1 MIFHDKN
8 GKYPIVCSFCG
19 AEEECEHLFALF
31 NRNRGEIEKGTIKTH
46 FDDIKTFIQ
55 EQLITFISKNN
66 ITVESPFLSEKLNEI
81 WYDIFCSR
89 NDFFSKNGLNRD
101 EFKSFIENISLTEYI
116 MECIDSTEIGEVGI
130 SISDQPGNSESF
142 EIFHIKDKSMGLS
155 KLLDYIKED
164 IGKST
169 SRE

>member
-55 EQLITFISKNN
+55 EQLITFISKKN
-66 ITVESPFLSEKLNEI
+66 ITPKLKKVGKFERELTSWFMQNFQTI
-81 WYDIFCSR
+81 LIVLMIF
-89 NDFFSKNGLNRD
+89 
-101 EFKSFIENISLTEYI
+101 FIPLL
-116 MECIDSTEIGEVGI
+116 
-130 SISDQPGNSESF
+130 
-142 EIFHIKDKSMGLS
+142 IKF
-155 KLLDYIKED
+155 IKVMQ
-164 IGKST
+164 K
-169 SRE
+169 

>member
-1 MIFHDKN
+1 
-8 GKYPIVCSFCG
+8 
-19 AEEECEHLFALF
+19 
-31 NRNRGEIEKGTIKTH
+31 
-46 FDDIKTFIQ
+46 
-55 EQLITFISKNN
+55 
-66 ITVESPFLSEKLNEI
+66 
-81 WYDIFCSR
+81 
-89 NDFFSKNGLNRD
+89 
-101 EFKSFIENISLTEYI
+101 